1 MNRLLTSTIIIILA
15 LYIINPC
22 SAEETES
29 SEHGLAS
36 SSESLLSKDSELTPE
51 AIAIDFKE
59 DYQNDTIA
67 SNTTA
72 KISKK
77 EEPDN
82 SWVELKSGKK
92 LNTLKSSLDE
102 LQNIYNKN
110 YRTFCI
116 GEAINS
122 IETSENQQKRNASLL
137 LNISRQ
143 QPLSVYAA
151 SYIFTELLK
160 LNIELFSSKLLETE
174 KNLTDE
180 IAETSEEV
188 NKLIGIISE
197 DINKYKKVDESYKKL
212 ISKINNNI
220 ENIKKT
226 NNKLH
231 DLANIGFYV
240 KKKNNEILD
249 LLKEQIDSMEGII
262 DQLELAI
269 DYSQKQISFINQH
282 NHSMPE
288 KLKYIAE
295 IRSSFKDLEKC
306 IESYDTKQKYN
317 YYLFSSTYSQYHDE
331 LKQLIGKEEIRSGR
345 INSFIN
351 KSKFAPV
358 HKSIDVFNAKD
369 DLDSIFNLF
378 AFTETDEKLY
388 SSLLAYIGNESWHC
402 RYKDEENENNKN
414 KTEEKPKPKL
424 IDFEEE

>member
-15 LYIINPC
+15 LYIANPC
-22 SAEETES
+22 FAEEKDS

-36 SSESLLSKDSELTPE
+36 FSESLLSEDSKLTAE
-51 AIAIDFKE
+51 AKTIDFKE
-59 DYQNDTIA
+59 DYQNDKIA
-67 SNTTA
+67 SNTTS
-72 KISKK
+72 KTSKK

-82 SWVELKSGKK
+82 SWVELKSGRK

-110 YRTFCI
+110 YRAFCI
-116 GEAINS
+116 GEAINNTEKAES
-122 IETSENQQKRNASLL
+122 QQKRNISLL

-151 SYIFTELLK
+151 SYIFSELLK
-160 LNIELFSSKLLETE
+160 INIELFSTKLLETE

-180 IAETSEEV
+180 IAETSDEV

-197 DINKYKKVDESYKKL
+197 DINKYQKVDESYKKL
-212 ISKINNNI
+212 ISKIKNNI

-226 NNKLH
+226 NSRPH

-240 KKKNNEILD
+240 KKRNNEILQI
-249 LLKEQIDSMEGII
+249 LNEQIDSFEGII

-269 DYSQKQISFINQH
+269 VYSQKQIKFINQH
-282 NHSMPE
+282 NHSMSE

-317 YYLFSSTYSQYHDE
+317 YYLFSNTYSQYYED
-331 LKQLIGKEEIRSGR
+331 LNQLIGKEEIRSGR
-345 INSFIN
+345 INSFIK
-351 KSKFAPV
+351 KSKFVPV
-358 HKSIDVFNAKD
+358 HKSVDIFNAKD
-369 DLDSIFNLF
+369 DLDNIFNLF
-378 AFTETDEKLY
+378 ALTETDEKLY
-388 SSLLAYIGNESWHC
+388 TSLLSYIGEESWHC
-402 RYKDEENENNKN
+402 RYKDESESNKDQ
-414 KTEEKPKPKL
+414 TEAKPKPKL
-424 IDFEEE
+424 IDFEED